1 MISKILARHLKRAFG
16 ANDPEAVSGQL
27 QALAGAGRCDE
38 LVAAFT
44 KLIAGVDGSFQQ
56 LERDLELR
64 ARSLELSSAELS
76 AANDRLRE
84 DADRQNR
91 ALKSLRETV
100 HHLVP
105 EECPANEA
113 DTIDTL
119 ALAIGRLVEARE
131 RAQAQLRLSEERLSL
146 ALGAAQD
153 GIWDWYP
160 ASDEVFL
167 SERCLA
173 MLGYGSEGAPGTF
186 AEMSK
191 LLHPEDL
198 PGARLMLGEHLAGRS
213 PVLQMEFRM
222 RGNDGSWRWIMLRG
236 KVVGRDDSGWATRV
250 TGTQRDITE
259 RKENEL
265 ELVRARDAAE
275 SSNRAKSAFLANMS
289 HEFRTPMNGIIGM
302 TDLALTTELDAE
314 QRQLLEVVRSSAD
327 GLLGLLN
334 NILDFANIEAG
345 TLRTD
350 RAEFEPAALALEVL
364 RQHADAAEAKG
375 LELILDVAAA
385 VPPVLVGDP
394 NRIRQILHS
403 LVDNAVKFTPA
414 GEIALTLEL
423 TDGGD
428 ADVELSCTVRD
439 TGIGIAPELQAGIF
453 EAFSQA
459 DVSATRRYGGTGL
472 GLAISRRLAVL
483 LGGAIT
489 VHSAPGTGSSFCL
502 RLPCSRA
509 DLALGLPP
517 ALPPGDGRTVLL
529 WVPNVRLRG
538 SLATPL
544 RASGARVVE
553 ADTVA
558 TLAEGLAGQEVDCA
572 VLDLPALAGEAG
584 ATIECL
590 LSAGVAPGQ
599 MVALTRRV
607 PGAGDKALLAAHG
620 ITRLL
625 AKPVALEQLGSALDE
640 AWQPVVAGRGG
651 AHVTEPETDF
661 SDLQVLLVEDDPAI
675 QEDAM
680 VLLDQLGARIG
691 LAWSGPEAVDELRQG
706 TYQVLLIDL
715 QTPAVQGPEA
725 CRALQARHDA
735 VQAEQRPY
743 LIGLASTAAAD
754 AMRLACVD
762 EILPKPVRKPQ
773 LRAALERA
781 RVSQTIANV
790 APAG

>member
-76 AANDRLRE
+76 AANDKLRE

-198 PGARLMLGEHLAGRS
+198 PGA
-213 PVLQMEFRM
+213 
-222 RGNDGSWRWIMLRG
+222 RWIMLRG

-403 LVDNAVKFTPA
+403 LVENAVKFTPA

-489 VHSAPGTGSSFCL
+489 VHSAPGTGSCFCL

-599 MVALTRRV
+599 MVALPRRV

-651 AHVTEPETDF
+651 ALVTEPETDF